1 MGNKALENRINKL
14 KALEDQKKSIE
25 NEMDKLKAEIKADM
39 EHKGVEEIKTGN
51 FIIRLTKV
59 ITNRFDGKRFEQE
72 HKKLYEQYMKKTES
86 RRFSIV

>member
-39 EHKGVEEIKTGN
+39 EHKGVEEIKTGKA
-51 FIIRLTKV
+51 F
-59 ITNRFDGKRFEQE
+59 
-72 HKKLYEQYMKKTES
+72 
-86 RRFSIV
+86 

>member
-39 EHKGVEEIKTGN
+39 EHKCVEEIKTGN

-72 HKKLYEQYMKKTES
+72 HKKLYCLLYTS
-86 RRFSIV
+86 